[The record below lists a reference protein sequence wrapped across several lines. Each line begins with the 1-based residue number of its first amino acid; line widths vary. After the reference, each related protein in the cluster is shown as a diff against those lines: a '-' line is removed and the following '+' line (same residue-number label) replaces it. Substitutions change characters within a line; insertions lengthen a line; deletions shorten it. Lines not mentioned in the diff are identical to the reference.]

1 MSQNQQPQA
10 PSTVIELVAV
20 ELGFMKGRMVQPGA
34 KFPFNTVG
42 SDGKP
47 RKLPKWAVKAGDPVL
62 LKEKPKAGDLKP
74 KDAQNAVKQKRDGLS
89 EDLAG

>member
-10 PSTVIELVAV
+10 QPTVIELVAV
-20 ELGFMKGRMVQPGA
+20 EQGFMGGRMIHPGT
-34 KFPFNTVG
+34 KFRFNLNG